1 MLTWDCLPP
10 EHAQVN
16 SLNLQP
22 ALSAQTLGVEV
33 GAPYQVGRP
42 FISQNA
48 SAGVSAA
55 AFDTRVP
62 QGLGSYSAAAALP
75 EGATL

>member
-1 MLTWDCLPP
+1 MAAPPSQLLTWDCLPP

-33 GAPYQVGRP
+33 GAPYQVARP
-42 FISQNA
+42 IISQNPNT
-48 SAGVSAA
+48 GVSVA
-55 AFDTRVP
+55 AF
-62 QGLGSYSAAAALP
+62 AL
-75 EGATL
+75 